1 MKKIKRKRARQLR
14 FETKISPLQQEGKA
28 FLRKI
33 QWKLHG
39 ERIITGWFTTQV
51 RFQTA
56 LKASKSSWVCKRT
69 GHLQTRLVLKPLT
82 TVCTKVHCVPPRECA
97 LKHTETLL
105 VLVQQLW
112 LCKLHLRAS
121 QRPSS
126 FRAVHEDIFR
136 KRQFGVLYLQGT
148 GIWIVPTDSSYNV
161 PSRRFIF
168 MIERIEK

>member
-1 MKKIKRKRARQLR
+1 MRPRFLLCDRKVKHYCSL
-14 FETKISPLQQEGKA
+14 
-28 FLRKI
+28 FLRKS
-33 QWKLHG
+33 QWKLHR
-39 ERIITGWFTTQV
+39 ERIITGWFTRQV
-51 RFQTA
+51 RFQFCTDSSE
-56 LKASKSSWVCKRT
+56 SKQILLGLQKDRSPPNQTCPQAPHYCLHQDSLCSSW
-69 GHLQTRLVLKPLT
+69 
-82 TVCTKVHCVPPRECA
+82 ECA
-97 LKHTETLL
+97 LKHAETLL

-126 FRAVHEDIFR
+126 FWAVHEDIFR

-168 MIERIEK
+168 MIERMEK